1 LTILKNKRNNLHKTL
16 VIVLTFIS
24 IWSCQNSPEQR
35 LKFVNG
41 YWEIE
46 KVTFPNDQEKVYN
59 YNSLVDYIEIENNK
73 GYRKK
78 LKPNIENTYLTSD
91 DKEFIEVK
99 IENDSLNF
107 YYKTPFN
114 AWKETVITADEN
126 ILVIVLAND
135 VRYQYK
141 RFESLNLNDE

>member
-1 LTILKNKRNNLHKTL
+1 MKNKRNNLHKTL